1 MEEAIEDI
9 LLDELIEAQP
19 AAPATVEVLLSA
31 TTGNEIFNYL
41 QALLPGRSA
50 KNQGFSYNR
59 VVKLLN
65 SNGQLPANFG
75 NISYGIMKA
84 GQKLQLHEIIQGLSQ
99 ERNGKDLFDKIK
111 DAVLNNHDI
120 VPPINDSDSEG
131 GVIVNRW
138 ALMAEFYVHPS
149 SRDELTRYF
158 TKLSSDERPGVLTDG
173 IKNHKRVAVTELLRI
188 CMEDVAPTVRNCFG
202 EEWPALATIHPEN
215 GSFPS
220 HDIFLSLLG
229 EARSSWDVLK
239 ANLTKSGTQES
250 GAILDSTAFDYC
262 KYGQRTCKLHHFYL
276 WLKWKKEDVQFLS
289 NSLADG
295 VAADGNASTPYSR
308 KQGDEASSSK
318 LSMSERRAAKGN
330 HTEKMMGLIGKTVA
344 DAFLS
349 LTTAS
354 SSDTGVAAPTAAYVA
369 KEEQLTVSITLKR
382 LRDTIES
389 SSFSDF
395 SPSTKKRAQ
404 DKYKDAVIDTLFH

>member
-1 MEEAIEDI
+1 
-9 LLDELIEAQP
+9 
-19 AAPATVEVLLSA
+19 
-31 TTGNEIFNYL
+31 
-41 QALLPGRSA
+41 
-50 KNQGFSYNR
+50 
-59 VVKLLN
+59 
-65 SNGQLPANFG
+65 
-75 NISYGIMKA
+75 
-84 GQKLQLHEIIQGLSQ
+84 
-99 ERNGKDLFDKIK
+99 
-111 DAVLNNHDI
+111 
-120 VPPINDSDSEG
+120 
-131 GVIVNRW
+131 
-138 ALMAEFYVHPS
+138 MAEFYVHPS

-158 TKLSSDERPGVLTDG
+158 TKLSSDERPGVLMDG

-308 KQGDEASSSK
+308 KQGGETSSSK
-318 LSMSERRAAKGN
+318 LSMSERRAAKAN
-330 HTEKMMGLIGKTVA
+330 HTEIMMGSIGKTVA

-349 LTTAS
+349 LPSAS
-354 SSDTGVAAPTAAYVA
+354 SSDTGVAARTAAYVA
-369 KEEQLTVSITLKR
+369 KEEQLTVSISLKR
-382 LRDTIES
+382 LRNTIES

-395 SPSTKKRAQ
+395 SPSTKKRVQ